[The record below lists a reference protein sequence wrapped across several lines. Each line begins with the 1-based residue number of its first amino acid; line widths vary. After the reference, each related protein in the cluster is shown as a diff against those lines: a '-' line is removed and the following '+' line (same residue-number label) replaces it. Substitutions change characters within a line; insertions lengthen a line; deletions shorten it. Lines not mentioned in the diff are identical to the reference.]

1 MSIQLLHGARL
12 FDGHR
17 FHEQSGLL
25 IENGK
30 IIRLVEAGNDQGQSW
45 PENTQIIDL
54 QGGILAP
61 GFIDAQVNG
70 GGGVMLNDGPSAELM
85 FTIAA
90 GHRPY
95 GTTSLLPTLITDTGA
110 VTANAMAV
118 AADAVAADKG
128 VAGLHLEGPHLAPTK
143 KGAHLAELMRP
154 VAADDIKAMIATAE
168 KIGTQKTGTEKTGC
182 LVVTIAAEQ
191 ITPDQVRELAEGG
204 VIVSIGHSDCSYE
217 EAMQRFDA
225 GARGVTHLFNA
236 MSQFGHRAP
245 NLVGAAL
252 DHPAVWGGIIADGHH
267 VEPAALRVA
276 LRAKR
281 GEGRLF
287 FVTDAMSLVGSG
299 RDTFQLNGRTIQ
311 RIEGGYCPKLV
322 LEDGKTLA
330 GSDLDMASAIR
341 YGMAKLDL
349 STEEALRMATSY
361 PAAFLKL
368 TDRGV
373 LAPNKRADLVWL
385 DDQCHVKATWI
396 AGQGQNFDQNQD
408 QAL

>member
-1 MSIQLLHGARL
+1 MAYQLLRGARI
-12 FDGHR
+12 FDGNR
-17 FHEQSGLL
+17 FHEQTALL
-25 IENGK
+25 IRDGV
-30 IIRLVEAGNDQGQSW
+30 IIGLVKAGDEL
-45 PENTQIIDL
+45 PADVQIIEL
-54 QGGILAP
+54 AGGLLAP

-70 GGGVMLNDGPSAELM
+70 GGGAMLNDGPSPEIM

-110 VTANAMAV
+110 VTAQAMAAAV
-118 AADAVAADKG
+118 AAVKADKG
-128 VAGLHLEGPHLAPTK
+128 VAGLHLEGPHLAPAK

-154 VAADDIKAMIATAE
+154 VGAADIKAMIATA
-168 KIGTQKTGTEKTGC
+168 QATGC
-182 LVVTIAAEQ
+182 LLVTMAAEQ
-191 ITPDQVRELAEGG
+191 VTPEQVRELAEGG
-204 VIVSIGHSDCSYE
+204 VIVSIGHSDSSYDM
-217 EAMQRFDA
+217 AVARFDA

-236 MSQFGHRAP
+236 MSQFGHRTP

-252 DHPAVWGGIIADGHH
+252 DHPSVWGGIIADGHH

-281 GEGRLF
+281 GQGRLF

-299 RDTFQLNGRTIQ
+299 RDTFQLNGRTIY

-322 LEDGKTLA
+322 LEDRITLA

-341 YGMAKLDL
+341 YGMAMLDL

-361 PAAFLKL
+361 PAEFLRL
-368 TDRGV
+368 ADRGI
-373 LAPNKRADLVWL
+373 LAPQKRADLVWL
-385 DDQCHVKATWI
+385 DDACHVRATWI
-396 AGQGQNFDQNQD
+396 AGTRQD
-408 QAL
+408 Q